1 MKTKSFNIHNNLISA
16 AIVDLITW
24 NEKVTKQSILNHIN
38 DKLYYAVEHGEI
50 NTSGFKTWGERTDC
64 ILTNGFSSEEIEKF
78 RKYYNKYKN
87 K

>member
-38 DKLYYAVEHGEI
+38 DKLYYAVEHGDI
-50 NTSGFKTWGERTDC
+50 NSSGFKAWGERTES
-64 ILTNGFSSEEIEKF
+64 IREFGFSPEEKEKF